1 VPAGAVTGDVG
12 IVAAADD
19 VVEAPPPPD
28 ALAAVAPL
36 VAAADPVAQSDPVM
50 LGEPGDVVI
59 EELVE
64 PGDDV
69 LLPGVD
75 MLELVNDEG
84 DGRDASDDV
93 GRA

>member
-1 VPAGAVTGDVG
+1 
-12 IVAAADD
+12 
-19 VVEAPPPPD
+19 
-28 ALAAVAPL
+28 
-36 VAAADPVAQSDPVM
+36 M
-50 LGEPGDVVI
+50 LGELGDAVI

-84 DGRDASDDV
+84 DGRDARDDV
-93 GRA
+93 GRV